1 MLVNLNTIELDFDY
15 FDADQGPSYIK
26 GAEKIAKI
34 CTDMEGKRT
43 AEEIRA
49 GYTKAANATSEM
61 LDAIFGAGTGEKVM
75 QGKKSLKLC
84 IDIINGLRESVDKQ
98 AAELAAVQAKYT
110 PNRLARRAA
119 KS

>member
-1 MLVNLNTIELDFDY
+1 
-15 FDADQGPSYIK
+15 
-26 GAEKIAKI
+26 
-34 CTDMEGKRT
+34 
-43 AEEIRA
+43 
-49 GYTKAANATSEM
+49 
-61 LDAIFGAGTGEKVM
+61 M

-84 IDIINGLRESVDKQ
+84 IDILNALRESVDKQ

>member
-1 MLVNLNTIELDFDY
+1 MLVNLNTIELNFDY
-15 FDADQGPSYIK
+15 FDADQGPSYLE
-26 GAEKIAKI
+26 GAENIAKI

-84 IDIINGLRESVDKQ
+84 IDILNALRESVDKQ

>member
-15 FDADQGPSYIK
+15 FDADQGPSYI
-26 GAEKIAKI
+26 
-34 CTDMEGKRT
+34 EGKRT
-43 AEEIRA
+43 ADDIRA
-49 GYTKAANATSEM
+49 GYTEAANATSEM

-84 IDIINGLRESVDKQ
+84 IDILNELRESVDKQ